1 MTIVELVPEQ
11 ISELSLIICHKF
23 LEKLLLKI
31 RWQFLEVFTFSDSY
45 EIMFVII
52 DYHRLCKVRIFKW
65 SILTVSLNLTKR
77 HQCIVDFCF
86 KLIIDLVIAY
96 LDFDSC
102 HIVRQTCLTNREGQL
117 PKQNEPGPCKPIIL
131 QIICWHRNWI
141 TVANLRHGEQ
151 EEIELMKVVQ
161 HHLLLEFHDDF
172 IFSLREFKV
181 FNICILVWDLTGF
194 EMSIHF
200 VDCNFVVEEF
210 FYVKELTVHRDCHPS
225 ASQNVDYQN
234 DLQENLNEI
243 ENAYENKGR

>member
-1 MTIVELVPEQ
+1 M
-11 ISELSLIICHKF
+11 
-23 LEKLLLKI
+23 
-31 RWQFLEVFTFSDSY
+31 
-45 EIMFVII
+45 
-52 DYHRLCKVRIFKW
+52 
-65 SILTVSLNLTKR
+65 
-77 HQCIVDFCF
+77 
-86 KLIIDLVIAY
+86 
-96 LDFDSC
+96 
-102 HIVRQTCLTNREGQL
+102 
-117 PKQNEPGPCKPIIL
+117 
-131 QIICWHRNWI
+131 
-141 TVANLRHGEQ
+141 RHGEQ

-181 FNICILVWDLTGF
+181 FNICILVRDLTGF